1 LSRGKGYKIIVKEGI
16 AEGFAGIKVKAL
28 AIDEGDDLFQGRVSQ
43 HLFLTAW
50 GVVQRFHKNLGNYN
64 NIFQ

>member
-1 LSRGKGYKIIVKEGI
+1 MVK
-16 AEGFAGIKVKAL
+16 VL
-28 AIDEGDDLFQGRVSQ
+28 AIDEGVDIFQGRVSQ